1 MINPNF
7 LSFIEAVASVGIKTF
22 LNTYKTNR
30 EYKRDMLRFQKVVQ
44 MDNDRDAWM
53 FTHVL
58 LKTLAGEETSS
69 NQILED
75 LDLGISDWAWIHPA
89 LEEWNKRGLITST
102 RKDGFLFENIKVP
115 SVWLCRLFN
124 GSGVKDDQSDLE
136 QFFGEVEIWTDAVRN
151 GVLSIAYVEEKVDA
165 WMHNHSELDFVKRFQ
180 HEWRLD
186 TMQSI
191 VLLLLVNQRFKYQS
205 GITTEVLSKMMG
217 GDLRG
222 RWIWKNQLF
231 KKEGR
236 LHQMALIKQNEEADF
251 FIPAEWHATQKVMN
265 LFYPDLDWPDLESE
279 KPSTFGKLISSATIA
294 EEKLFY
300 NATEANQLKE
310 ISKLLDDKSYHRI
323 SGQLKRKKLGSG
335 ITVLLHGA
343 PGTGKT
349 AAVMQWA
356 KRHNRAVYMVDIS
369 QIRGKYVGDTERN
382 AKGIFNE
389 YRELAKSMD
398 IKPILLFNEADGLIG
413 KRVQVE
419 KAVDMTLNAMQNI
432 FLQEMEDFEGI
443 LVATTNLTQNMDSAF
458 ERRFLWK
465 VEVKVPG
472 RDVQE
477 PMMWNAFKGE
487 INRSVVKEL
496 AHRFSL
502 TGGQLTNV
510 RRKFLLG
517 MIATPRRNKAAF
529 LEILIQEELN
539 YNTNGTRD
547 KIGF

>member
-205 GITTEVLSKMMG
+205 GITTEV
-217 GDLRG
+217 RFA
-222 RWIWKNQLF
+222 W
-231 KKEGR
+231 
-236 LHQMALIKQNEEADF
+236 QM
-251 FIPAEWHATQKVMN
+251 
-265 LFYPDLDWPDLESE
+265 DLE
-279 KPSTFGKLISSATIA
+279 
-294 EEKLFY
+294 
-300 NATEANQLKE
+300 
-310 ISKLLDDKSYHRI
+310 
-323 SGQLKRKKLGSG
+323 
-335 ITVLLHGA
+335 
-343 PGTGKT
+343 
-349 AAVMQWA
+349 
-356 KRHNRAVYMVDIS
+356 
-369 QIRGKYVGDTERN
+369 
-382 AKGIFNE
+382 
-389 YRELAKSMD
+389 
-398 IKPILLFNEADGLIG
+398 
-413 KRVQVE
+413 
-419 KAVDMTLNAMQNI
+419 
-432 FLQEMEDFEGI
+432 
-443 LVATTNLTQNMDSAF
+443 
-458 ERRFLWK
+458 
-465 VEVKVPG
+465 
-472 RDVQE
+472 E
-477 PMMWNAFKGE
+477 PA
-487 INRSVVKEL
+487 I
-496 AHRFSL
+496 
-502 TGGQLTNV
+502 
-510 RRKFLLG
+510 
-517 MIATPRRNKAAF
+517 
-529 LEILIQEELN
+529 
-539 YNTNGTRD
+539 
-547 KIGF
+547 

>member
-1 MINPNF
+1 MPNSNF
-7 LSFIEAVASVGIKTF
+7 LSFIEAVAVVGIKTF
-22 LNTYKTNR
+22 LNTYKSNR
-30 EYKRDMLRFQKVVQ
+30 EYKRDMLRFQKFVQ
-44 MDNDRDAWM
+44 IQKDRDAWLY
-53 FTHVL
+53 THVI
-58 LKTLAGEETSS
+58 LKTLGGEETSS

-75 LDLGISDWAWIHPA
+75 LDLGISDWAWIHPT

-102 RKDGFLFENIKVP
+102 RKDGFLFENTKVP

-124 GSGVKDDQSDLE
+124 GSGWQYSQSDLE
-136 QFFGEVEIWTDAVRN
+136 QFFGDVEIWTDAVRN
-151 GVLSIAYVEEKVDA
+151 GVLSIAYVEEKVNA
-165 WMHNHSELDFVKRFQ
+165 WMRSHSDMDFVKRFQ
-180 HEWRLD
+180 DDWKLD

-236 LHQMALIKQNEEADF
+236 LHQMALIRQNDESDF
-251 FIPAEWHATQKVMN
+251 FIPVEWHATQKVMN
-265 LFYPDLDWPDLESE
+265 LFYPDLDWRELESE
-279 KPSTFGKLISSATIA
+279 KPATFGKLIACATIA

-300 NATEANQLKE
+300 NTDETNQLKE
-310 ISKLLDDKSYHRI
+310 IGKLLDDKSYHRI
-323 SGQLKRKKLGSG
+323 SGQLKKKKLGSG

-356 KRHNRAVYMVDIS
+356 KRHNRSVYMVDIS

-419 KAVDMTLNAMQNI
+419 RGVDMTLNAMQNI

-477 PMMWNAFKGE
+477 PMMWNAFRGE
-487 INRSVVKEL
+487 VSRGVVKEL
-496 AHRFSL
+496 AQRFSL

-539 YNTNGTRD
+539 YNTNGMRGM
-547 KIGF
+547 IGF